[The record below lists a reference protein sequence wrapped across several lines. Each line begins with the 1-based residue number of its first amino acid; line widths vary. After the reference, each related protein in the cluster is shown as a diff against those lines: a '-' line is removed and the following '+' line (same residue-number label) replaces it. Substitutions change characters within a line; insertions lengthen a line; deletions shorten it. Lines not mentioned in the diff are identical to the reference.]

1 MNEIVIKGTQN
12 FMGIGIPIVYGGF
25 GEGQKVVADKTVAL
39 IHNQPEREIRRRVV
53 DNIKKFKEGIDFIDL
68 KPRVGES
75 HTLDFLTKM
84 GYAKQSI
91 VQTNHIYLL
100 SERGY
105 MKLIKVMNDDKSW
118 DVMENFIDEYF
129 RMKEHIITSPT
140 LSEDAY
146 TEILR
151 RMEERDQRHY
161 DTMMSMFKSFETSMR
176 NLANVLIIQTNNPI
190 GVKELEETT
199 GSNYTKEGRAYR
211 EEVLSLCRQIVALSN
226 FSDEKSVL
234 SACYKH
240 LNKNYGIVWDQEIH
254 DWKESHAWAG
264 KVSPLNVISE
274 SDDGKYLKSMLKNIL
289 MQILDDCKKKGVAAA
304 SYSELDSEEVETT
317 VPDNV
322 TAGKPNEMRIST
334 YVPAEDF
341 DSACK
346 LIAQIAK
353 QSGDKSPHNAVTFM
367 RVYNSMDDYASICWD
382 YHERKFRQNHKFP
395 KSARVSK
402 KCMINESS
410 KLQKLF
416 VAAVN
421 KYMEEI
427 ENAK

>member
-1 MNEIVIKGTQN
+1 MNEIVIKGSQY
-12 FMGIGIPIVYGGF
+12 FMGISIPIVYGGF

-75 HTLDFLTKM
+75 HTLDFLTTM

-176 NLANVLIIQTNNPI
+176 NLAGILLTNT
-190 GVKELEETT
+190 GVSVDTGKMIEESK
-199 GSNYTKEGRAYR
+199 SNYTNKGKQYRA
-211 EEVLSLCRQIVALSN
+211 EVIGLCHQIVAISD
-226 FSDEKSVL
+226 FEDEKAVL
-234 SACYKH
+234 AACYKH
-240 LNKNYGIVWDQEIH
+240 LTKNYGIVWDQEIRE
-254 DWKESHAWAG
+254 WKEQHSWSG
-264 KVSPLNVISE
+264 KVSALNVVSE
-274 SDDGKYLKSMLKNIL
+274 SDDDKYLKPMLKNIL
-289 MQILDDCKKKGVAAA
+289 MQILDDCKKKGVTAAV
-304 SYSELDSEEVETT
+304 EPEINSEEVKTT
-317 VPDNV
+317 VSDMATVN
-322 TAGKPNEMRIST
+322 KPNEMRIST
-334 YVPAEDF
+334 YEPAKDF
-341 DSACK
+341 EGACE
-346 LIAQIAK
+346 LIRQIAEHT
-353 QSGDKSPHNAVTFM
+353 GDKSPHNAVTFM

>member
-1 MNEIVIKGTQN
+1 MNEIVIKGSQY
-12 FMGIGIPIVYGGF
+12 FMGISIPIVYGGF

-75 HTLDFLTKM
+75 HTLDFLTTM

-176 NLANVLIIQTNNPI
+176 NLAGILLTNT
-190 GVKELEETT
+190 GVSVDTGKMIEESK
-199 GSNYTKEGRAYR
+199 SNYTNKGKQYRA
-211 EEVLSLCRQIVALSN
+211 EVIGLCHQIVAISD
-226 FSDEKSVL
+226 FEDEKAVL
-234 SACYKH
+234 AACYKH
-240 LNKNYGIVWDQEIH
+240 LTKNYGIVWDQEIRE
-254 DWKESHAWAG
+254 WKEQHSWSG
-264 KVSPLNVISE
+264 KVSALNVVSE
-274 SDDGKYLKSMLKNIL
+274 SDDDKYLKPMLKNIL
-289 MQILDDCKKKGVAAA
+289 MQILDDCKKKGVTAAV
-304 SYSELDSEEVETT
+304 EPEINSEEVKTT
-317 VPDNV
+317 VSDMATVN
-322 TAGKPNEMRIST
+322 KPNEMRILT
-334 YVPAEDF
+334 YEPAKDF
-341 DSACK
+341 ESACE
-346 LIAQIAK
+346 LVAQIAE

-402 KCMINESS
+402 KCMINENS